1 MWLFSRRLGLTLCR
15 ILLLLRAVLLFSM
28 LLLQASTFTIGIL
41 VMAHTTITPT
51 VAVVSRLIPILGLEH
66 ILSCC
71 VVTILLVT
79 LVFTLLPC
87 MFYLLSLV
95 SCLQILFILLLMLL
109 GALGFVVLVFQ
120 IGRGS

>member
-1 MWLFSRRLGLTLCR
+1 MSKQRPAVLWLFSRCLGLTLCR

-51 VAVVSRLIPILGLEH
+51 VAVVSRLIPILVLGH

-71 VVTILLVT
+71 LVT
-79 LVFTLLPC
+79 MILVILVFTLMCGMSCRVVLVL
-87 MFYLLSLV
+87 FLS
-95 SCLQILFILLLMLL
+95 ILFILLLMLL
-109 GALGFVVLVFQ
+109 GIVSV
-120 IGRGS
+120 S